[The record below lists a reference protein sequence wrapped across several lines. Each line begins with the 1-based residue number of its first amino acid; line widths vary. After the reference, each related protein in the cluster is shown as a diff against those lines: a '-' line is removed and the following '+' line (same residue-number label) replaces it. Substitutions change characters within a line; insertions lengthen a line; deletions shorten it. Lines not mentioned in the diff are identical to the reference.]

1 MSLLNNHS
9 RITLLHAVAPTGV
22 ISLTANSSVN
32 RESILNSL
40 QTSFQFPDYFGGN
53 FDAAYDLLLDKVDTL
68 KQATVW
74 RFSID
79 SKVAVDEQALACWQQ
94 LMQDTQDYAST
105 KGIALDVELY
115 IEPCLGSNT

>member
-1 MSLLNNHS
+1 MNLLSINS
-9 RITLLHAVAPTGV
+9 RITLLGAVAPADV

-53 FDAAYDLLLDKVDTL
+53 FDAAYDLLLDQVDTL

-79 SKVAVDEQALACWQQ
+79 SKAAVDEQALACWQQ
-94 LMQDTQDYAST
+94 LMEDLIDYASV
-105 KGIALDVELY
+105 KGIELDVELY
-115 IEPCLGSNT
+115 IKSC

>member
-1 MSLLNNHS
+1 MSLLDLNS
-9 RITLLHAVAPTGV
+9 SITLLHAVAPANAM
-22 ISLTANSSVN
+22 SLADNNSVN
-32 RESILNSL
+32 RDSILHCL

-74 RFSID
+74 RFAMH
-79 SKVAVDEQALACWQQ
+79 SKANVDNDALACWQQ

-105 KGIALDVELY
+105 KGLALDVELY
-115 IEPCLGSNT
+115 IEPCRGSNT